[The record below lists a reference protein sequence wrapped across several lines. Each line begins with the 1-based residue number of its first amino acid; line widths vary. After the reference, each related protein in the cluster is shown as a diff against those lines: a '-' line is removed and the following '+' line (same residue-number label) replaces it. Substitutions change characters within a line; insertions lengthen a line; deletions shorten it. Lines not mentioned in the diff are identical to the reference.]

1 MARQFFSSGI
11 TPILPANGILA
22 SHSFGESDHKGL
34 GRLSTLLGHSKCRSI
49 HWESRLKIPK
59 RIMANSHFNASP
71 LSLTGFVWKNL
82 WRRRLRTLLTLCGI
96 GMAIGAFV
104 GLVGFSSA
112 FENEWLRIYSSSGT
126 DIAVIQ
132 QTFLNTSLDES
143 AGATLKSLPLVA
155 RATPVIFN
163 LMDLTTDVN
172 ALAYGW
178 KADTYEFDSLQIL
191 SGRRFRDGHP
201 EVMLGDLLAD
211 DLKKKVGDTLE
222 IQSSSFAVCAI
233 YHGGSG
239 LQAAAV
245 IMPLDQLQEL
255 SSLQGKVSTF
265 DVRLRPAPAG
275 EPQEHYLKRA
285 QAQIEA
291 ALPGLR
297 AVPAA
302 ERAHSNQFVQLA
314 HASAWGTSSIAL
326 LIGIL
331 GIANTMAMSVYER
344 TREIGVLRAL
354 GWNRRQVLILIQL
367 EAAILGLGGGIFGI
381 ALGWC
386 ALHLLAAL
394 PQTASIVSTS
404 LPVLLLA
411 ESLGIAVLAG
421 LIAGALPAWRA
432 SKLSPVEALR
442 YD

>member
-1 MARQFFSSGI
+1 
-11 TPILPANGILA
+11 
-22 SHSFGESDHKGL
+22 
-34 GRLSTLLGHSKCRSI
+34 
-49 HWESRLKIPK
+49 
-59 RIMANSHFNASP
+59 MANSRFNASS
-71 LSLTGFVWKNL
+71 LSLAGFVWKNL
-82 WRRRLRTLLTLCGI
+82 GRRRLRTLLTLCGI

-112 FENEWLRIYSSSGT
+112 FEDEWLRIYSSSGT
-126 DIAVIQ
+126 DISVIQ
-132 QTFLNTSLDES
+132 GTFLNTSLDES
-143 AGATLKSLPLVA
+143 AGVTLMSMPLVA
-155 RATPVIFN
+155 QATPVIYN
-163 LMDLTTDVN
+163 LMNLTTDVN

-178 KADTYEFDSLQIL
+178 KADSYEFDSMQIL

-201 EVMLGDLLAD
+201 EVMLGDLLAE

-222 IQSSSFAVCAI
+222 IQSSPFTVCAI

-239 LQAAAV
+239 LQADAV

-265 DVRLRPAPAG
+265 DVRLRPANAG
-275 EPQEHYLKRA
+275 ESQEHYLKRA

-302 ERAHSNQFVQLA
+302 ERAHNNQFVQLA
-314 HASAWGTSSIAL
+314 HASAWGTSTIAL

-344 TREIGVLRAL
+344 TREIGILRAL
-354 GWNRRQVLILIQL
+354 GWKRQKVLILIQL
-367 EAAILGLGGGIFGI
+367 EAALLGLGGGFLGM
-381 ALGWC
+381 AFGWC

-394 PQTASIVSTS
+394 PQTASIVSTT
-404 LPVLLLA
+404 LPAPVLA
-411 ESLGIAVLAG
+411 EALGIAVLAG
-421 LIAGALPAWRA
+421 LIAGAMPAWRA
-432 SKLSPVEALR
+432 AQLSPVEALR
-442 YD
+442 HD

>member
-1 MARQFFSSGI
+1 
-11 TPILPANGILA
+11 
-22 SHSFGESDHKGL
+22 
-34 GRLSTLLGHSKCRSI
+34 
-49 HWESRLKIPK
+49 
-59 RIMANSHFNASP
+59 
-71 LSLTGFVWKNL
+71 
-82 WRRRLRTLLTLCGI
+82 
-96 GMAIGAFV
+96 MAIGAFV

-112 FENEWLRIYSSSGT
+112 FEDEWLRIYSSSGT
-126 DIAVIQ
+126 DISVIQ
-132 QTFLNTSLDES
+132 RTFLNTSLAES
-143 AGATLKSLPLVA
+143 TGKTLRSIPLVA
-155 RATPVIFN
+155 QATPVIYN

-178 KADTYEFDSLQIL
+178 KADSYEFDSLQIL
-191 SGRRFRDGHP
+191 AGQHFRDGHP

-211 DLKKKVGDTLE
+211 DLKKKVGDTLQ
-222 IQSSSFAVCAI
+222 IQGSPFTVCAI

-239 LQAAAV
+239 LQADAV
-245 IMPLDQLQEL
+245 IMPLDQLQAL
-255 SSLQGKVSTF
+255 SSLEGKVSNF
-265 DVRLRPAPAG
+265 DVRLRPVPAG
-275 EPQEHYLKRA
+275 ETQEHYLKRA

-302 ERAHSNQFVQLA
+302 ERAHNNQFVHLA

-344 TREIGVLRAL
+344 TREIGILRAL
-354 GWNRRQVLILIQL
+354 GWKRGRVLILIQL
-367 EAAILGLGGGIFGI
+367 EAATLGLGGGFFGI
-381 ALGWC
+381 AFGWC

-404 LPVLLLA
+404 LPILLLA
-411 ESLGIAVLAG
+411 EALGIAVLAG

-432 SKLSPVEALR
+432 AQLSPVAALHHE
-442 YD
+442 